1 MSKIKILIFLTLIF
15 FSNNITAFGLENK
28 ILVKIENQIITS
40 LDVNNEYK
48 YLIALNPNI
57 KNSKKEDLI
66 KLSKRSIIQEKIKK
80 IAIEKNFN
88 NPKIPQKYLE
98 QILKNVYSR
107 IGINNLNDFK
117 KYLEI
122 NNIDFENVQKKL
134 KIEALWNELILIK
147 FSSKIKIDE
156 ENLKNKIQKDNNK
169 FLKSYLLSEISFEI
183 SNLNDLDKKFIEISE
198 IIKNKGFDFAA
209 LKYSLS
215 PTSNLGGRLDWIN
228 ENSLNKNIL
237 FSQSIH
243 GFEMGRG
250 RISGLSTH
258 KDLMLIGLGT
268 ALDLFVLSLMTEV
281 VEKDPGLFSYKM
293 PEYGTICPHH
303 AVPLHY
309 NRINLNV
316 VEMPRVSSSGD
327 IAFMGEGDY
336 DSFKDLKSIIIRDDE
351 LIHGL
356 IELFPGQDIFDII
369 FSTVDK
375 SS

>member
-134 KIEALWNELILIK
+134 EIEALWNELILIK

-228 ENSLNKNIL
+228 ENSLNKNIKEAIKKL
-237 FSQSIH
+237 EINDFTNPIVVPG
-243 GFEMGRG
+243 GF
-250 RISGLSTH
+250 
-258 KDLMLIGLGT
+258 LILQINEIKNT
-268 ALDLFVLSLMTEV
+268 KIEVNIENELKKLVNFEKNTQLNQYSKIYFNKIKKNLD
-281 VEKDPGLFSYKM
+281 
-293 PEYGTICPHH
+293 
-303 AVPLHY
+303 
-309 NRINLNV
+309 IN
-316 VEMPRVSSSGD
+316 
-327 IAFMGEGDY
+327 
-336 DSFKDLKSIIIRDDE
+336 E
-351 LIHGL
+351 L
-356 IELFPGQDIFDII
+356 
-369 FSTVDK
+369 
-375 SS
+375 

>member
-1 MSKIKILIFLTLIF
+1 MFKNKILIFLTLIF

-134 KIEALWNELILIK
+134 EIETLWNELILIK

-228 ENSLNKNIL
+228 ENSLNKNIKEAIKKL
-237 FSQSIH
+237 EINDFTNPIVVPG
-243 GFEMGRG
+243 GF
-250 RISGLSTH
+250 
-258 KDLMLIGLGT
+258 LILQINEIKNT
-268 ALDLFVLSLMTEV
+268 KIEV
-281 VEKDPGLFSYKM
+281 NIENELKKLVNFEKNTQLNQYSKIYFNK
-293 PEYGTICPHH
+293 IKKNL
-303 AVPLHY
+303 A
-309 NRINLNV
+309 IN
-316 VEMPRVSSSGD
+316 
-327 IAFMGEGDY
+327 
-336 DSFKDLKSIIIRDDE
+336 E
-351 LIHGL
+351 L
-356 IELFPGQDIFDII
+356 
-369 FSTVDK
+369 
-375 SS
+375 